1 MSIKAMSSARPLLI
15 KRLFTGVFFQQRSDR
30 ANAHEPDSR
39 RPSGSAMQH
48 GTFSGLCS
56 LRPLKVLQCGVA
68 SFQQKQLFWRI
79 IMDIIIVGCG
89 KVGYT
94 LVEQLSNEDHSIVVI
109 DEKQERVQ
117 RITDSLD
124 AMGIVGNGINHRTLI
139 EAGIGTA
146 DLLIAV
152 TGDDEKNL
160 LCCVIARKTGH
171 CQTIAR
177 VRNPIYNEEIEF
189 LKKEFGLAMI
199 INPEL
204 TAANEIS
211 RIFQFPSAI
220 RVDSFAKGHVELLHF
235 KVGKNCPLIHLKLL
249 NLSQTLHTNVLV
261 CTVVRG
267 NEVIIP
273 NGDFEFEENDTVAI
287 ASQRRNAIEFFQKI
301 GIMKT
306 RVGRAILAGGGKI
319 SFYLAKILLKSGI
332 RVTIIERDRERCDV
346 LSDLMPKATIIC
358 GDATDQTLLMQL
370 GLDQAQ
376 GFAAL
381 TGLDEEN
388 ILLSLY
394 ANDVSNARTVTKIN
408 RISFHSVINEL
419 NLGSTIYPR
428 IITADYIVKYVRSTN
443 NSRNSNV
450 ETLYKLANGKAEAL
464 EFIIKADSAV
474 AGIPLQDLHF
484 RKNTLICCI
493 YRHGKVIIPSGQDII
508 KAGDSVLVVLSGY
521 RISDIKEILED

>member
-1 MSIKAMSSARPLLI
+1 M
-15 KRLFTGVFFQQRSDR
+15 
-30 ANAHEPDSR
+30 N
-39 RPSGSAMQH
+39 
-48 GTFSGLCS
+48 
-56 LRPLKVLQCGVA
+56 
-68 SFQQKQLFWRI
+68 
-79 IMDIIIVGCG
+79 IIIVGCG

-94 LVEQLSNEDHSIVVI
+94 LVEQLSSEDHDLVVI
-109 DEKQERVQ
+109 DENPEKVQ
-117 RITDSLD
+117 AITDSLD
-124 AMGIVGNGINHRTLI
+124 AMGIVGNGINHQTLI
-139 EAGIGTA
+139 DAGITTA

-171 CQTIAR
+171 CKTIAR
-177 VRNPIYNEEIEF
+177 VRNPIYNGEIEF

-235 KVGKNCPLIHLKLL
+235 KVGKNSPLIHLKLM
-249 NLSQTLHTNVLV
+249 NLQQTLRTNVLV
-261 CTVVRG
+261 CTVMRG
-267 NEVIIP
+267 DEVIIP
-273 NGDFEFEENDTVAI
+273 NGEFEFEENDTVAI

-306 RVGRAILAGGGKI
+306 KVGRAILAGGGKV
-319 SFYLAKILLKSGI
+319 SFYLAKILLQTGI
-332 RVTIIERDRERCDV
+332 HVTIIEQSKARCEV
-346 LSDLMPKATIIC
+346 LSDLLPKATIIC
-358 GDATDQTLLMQL
+358 GDATDQELLMQL
-370 GLDQAQ
+370 GLEKAQ

-388 ILLSLY
+388 ILLSLF

-408 RISFHSVINEL
+408 RISFNSVINEL
-419 NLGSTIYPR
+419 NLGSVIYPR
-428 IITADYIVKYVRSTN
+428 IITADYILKYVRSTI

-464 EFIIKADSAV
+464 EFSIKADSV
-474 AGIPLQDLHF
+474 VTGIPLQDLHF

-493 YRHGKVIIPSGQDII
+493 FRRRKVIIPSGQDIMQ
-508 KAGDSVLVVLSGY
+508 AGDSVLVVLSGY
-521 RISDIKEILED
+521 RVSDIKEILED